1 MTTYQQT
8 REGRT
13 EHGRALRY
21 GSSPGPGP
29 KSTLH
34 LHQDG
39 VENITGAE
47 FVDGEAECIKAVRK
61 QVGAGA
67 DWIKVPSIA
76 FFYTSRP
83 GSGGEELRW
92 Q

>member
-1 MTTYQQT
+1 M
-8 REGRT
+8 
-13 EHGRALRY
+13 
-21 GSSPGPGP
+21 
-29 KSTLH
+29 
-34 LHQDG
+34 
-39 VENITGAE
+39 TGAE